1 MLYSRI
7 FIHLYSYIFIH
18 LYSCIIITHFIF
30 CIFCRWSAVDV
41 WDNHLLLLSVHSSL
55 CYVVIVSGQIEFVSS
70 DSREMYSS
78 RGSNDQRE
86 EMNLGTSRTQQ
97 QLLDVGEEERLH
109 LDAVAGGGYGGGD
122 GGTACARLHL
132 GAGQEE
138 PLCVGGSRAPA
149 LLQRRQRLGRGR
161 RWRWRAEVE
170 MEVEGG
176 GEGGGGDGGGGR
188 R

>member
-1 MLYSRI
+1 
-7 FIHLYSYIFIH
+7 
-18 LYSCIIITHFIF
+18 
-30 CIFCRWSAVDV
+30 
-41 WDNHLLLLSVHSSL
+41 
-55 CYVVIVSGQIEFVSS
+55 
-70 DSREMYSS
+70 MYSS

-97 QLLDVGEEERLH
+97 QLLDVGEEERLR

-161 RWRWRAEVE
+161 RWRRRAEVD

-176 GEGGGGDGGGGR
+176 GEGVGSPR
-188 R
+188 WW